1 MTGGRSTTGRT
12 AASDPSVVPDPSA
25 ATDRSVPPLVEPAPE
40 LSREEIERYSRH
52 LTLTEVGP
60 LGQRRLKNARVL
72 VIGAGGLGSPA
83 LQYLAAAGVG
93 TIGIVDDDHVSIS
106 NLQRQVVHGTEDVGR
121 PKTESAAEAVARL
134 NPHVTV
140 RTHPVRLSADNAL
153 DLVREYDLVLDGAD
167 NFATRYLVS
176 DACVLAGVPCVWG
189 SILRFEGRVSV
200 FWAEHGPT
208 YRDLHPEAPPAGE
221 VPSCAE
227 GGVLGMLPAT
237 IGAVMVTEAVK
248 LLTGI
253 GEPLIGRVLLHD
265 ALTMRWREIGLMADP
280 EAAPVTGVGG
290 DQMLNGDGGFG
301 GSGAEYGGA
310 GAVSGI
316 STGDAHNGGP
326 ISGGVSAEHSEH
338 ELVTASELG
347 QLLDARE
354 TGATS
359 FVLVDVRDDWERQ
372 LVSIPG
378 SVPVPLDELVAR
390 GAEALPADARGENI
404 VLHCKAGARSSK
416 ALAAL
421 RPHFA
426 TREETLRHLDGGVLA
441 WIDDVAPDQPR
452 Y

>member
-1 MTGGRSTTGRT
+1 M
-12 AASDPSVVPDPSA
+12 
-25 ATDRSVPPLVEPAPE
+25 PPLVEPAPD

-93 TIGIVDDDHVSIS
+93 TIGVVDDDHVSIS

-200 FWAEHGPT
+200 FRAEHGPT

-227 GGVLGMLPAT
+227 GGVLGMLPAAV
-237 IGAVMVTEAVK
+237 GAVMVTEAVK
-248 LLTGI
+248 LITGI

-265 ALTMRWREIGLMADP
+265 ALTMRWREIGLMKDP
-280 EAAPVTGVGG
+280 EAAPVREVGGG
-290 DQMLNGDGGFG
+290 DQ
-301 GSGAEYGGA
+301 GSGAGSSGGHDDH
-310 GAVSGI
+310 AVDGVGSACSADGTVPA
-316 STGDAHNGGP
+316 STGATRGGP
-326 ISGGVSAEHSEH
+326 ATH
-338 ELVTASELG
+338 ETVTATELS
-347 QLLDARE
+347 QLLESRSAG
-354 TGATS
+354 TTS
-359 FVLVDVRDDWERQ
+359 FVLVDVRDDWERH

-378 SVPVPLDELVAR
+378 AVPVPLDELLSR
-390 GAEALPADARGENI
+390 GAEALPADARGVNL
-404 VLHCKAGARSSK
+404 VLHCKAGARSAK